1 MDFEGDF
8 LIFHGGFLREEILG
22 FFTRGDFGGSLG
34 TDLAVGIYR
43 AHRG

>member
-1 MDFEGDF
+1 MDFEGII
-8 LIFHGGFLREEILG
+8 IFIQGFYERR
-22 FFTRGDFGGSLG
+22 FWVFTRGDFGGSLG